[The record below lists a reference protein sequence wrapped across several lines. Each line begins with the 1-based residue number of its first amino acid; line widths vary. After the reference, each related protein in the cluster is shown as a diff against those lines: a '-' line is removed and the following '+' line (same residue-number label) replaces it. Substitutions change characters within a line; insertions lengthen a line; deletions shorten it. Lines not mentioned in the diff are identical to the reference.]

1 VLFLQY
7 FPIDETSSTSDQVV
21 ADDLNADTNDND
33 IVTDEDYSIGDRVVV
48 GDVAYTI
55 ISVDIDEILEEYH
68 IDEKSSIKNK

>member
-1 VLFLQY
+1 MLFLQY